1 MKKSQKTQK
10 RTKWLFII
18 LILTAVLSITA
29 TYAWFSTQRDVDI
42 TGMRLNV
49 EVAESMQISLDG
61 EIWTQ
66 SIQIANMRQFY
77 GTYTGTGDGF
87 AIYQA
92 KKPDN
97 GGNLNYVPTELKP
110 VSTVG
115 TVTGGKLQFVKGT
128 ISTTA
133 EGKTQLTDVVAC
145 SEADITATETIANR
159 QNGNENHPYLV
170 FDMYLRNVSA
180 KSDDQVD
187 ILELNAGSNVWVNT
201 GTSDDSDQ
209 EGAGVADTGLEYTAR
224 VGMIVYGN
232 TVGIT
237 ETDDAD
243 LSTGKTIGQKIR
255 DIAADGGEV
264 AAIWEPND
272 LEHTTYVVNNN
283 GRGINSTNQAV
294 VTYGVKETVAT
305 SEGKKV
311 PNINDLEDTTNL
323 AAVTTMKPAYTV
335 GAGTDSKVNVT
346 DTAGANVGLKPNT
359 ISKVRVYVWLEGQ
372 DPDCVDLAST
382 GDKLSVTLKLTKE
395 PTTGGEGNTYD
406 DTAAPDPD
414 PVP

>member
-10 RTKWLFII
+10 RTKWLFIL

-42 TGMRLNV
+42 TGMRLHV

-77 GTYTGTGDGF
+77 GTYTGTGDAF

-92 KKPDN
+92 KKPSD
-97 GGNLNYVPTELKP
+97 GGNQNYVPTELKP

-180 KSDDQVD
+180 KADGQLD
-187 ILELNAGSNVWVNT
+187 ILELNAGSNVWINT
-201 GTSDDSDQ
+201 ETDDDTEQ

-232 TVGIT
+232 TIGIT
-237 ETDDAD
+237 ETDDQEGTEDA
-243 LSTGKTIGQKIR
+243 KTIGQKIR
-255 DIAADGGEV
+255 GLTSAEGDT

-272 LEHTTYVVNNN
+272 KNHTTYVVNNN
-283 GRGINSTNQAV
+283 GRSITSTEQAV

-305 SEGKKV
+305 SEDKKV
-311 PNINDLEDTTNL
+311 PDINDTDDTTNL
-323 AAVTTMKPAYTV
+323 AAVTPMKPAY
-335 GAGTDSKVNVT
+335 A
-346 DTAGANVGLKPNT
+346 
-359 ISKVRVYVWLEGQ
+359 
-372 DPDCVDLAST
+372 
-382 GDKLSVTLKLTKE
+382 
-395 PTTGGEGNTYD
+395 
-406 DTAAPDPD
+406 
-414 PVP
+414 